1 MEKVI
6 SPSSQSKSREPVYPP
21 EVGLSRRKNY
31 QAWSKE
37 ELVREIQ
44 KLEQRKKYGLVWED
58 KPEQVAE
65 LCKEQLPILIEEKG
79 RGILTDSSE
88 PTNILIEGDNYH
100 ALSVLNYT
108 HKGKIDVI
116 YIDPPFNTGSRSWK
130 YNNDYVEKDDAFWH
144 SKWLSFMEKRLRL
157 AKPLLKNDGAIIVA
171 IDDYEVNHL
180 GVLLEEIFPAYER
193 DLIIVIHH
201 PQGAGSETIS
211 RVHEYAYVCTPKG
224 IGLRGRKTTSEEDR
238 WSLKRSGQGE
248 NNWRVNRRKQFFAV
262 HVDEKTRKVI
272 GIGPELPKDKKDYPK
287 GKTAEG
293 YVRIYPIDREGKE
306 RVWRYN
312 RTTMT
317 DLIKA
322 ELVEYTEKGSLV
334 IKKQGV
340 NAVPVF
346 SVWQGARYN
355 AGTYGSSLL
364 TEIMGTANTFP
375 YPKSLYT
382 VADMLAIIVG
392 NDRNAL
398 VLDFFAGSGTTGH
411 AVLEMNK
418 DDGGKRK
425 FVLCTNNEN
434 NICTEICLPRMA
446 KVIKGY
452 KNGKGQKV
460 EGFGG
465 NLKYFATD
473 FVDAA
478 PTDRNKKRLV
488 DKSTEMLCLKEDCFD
503 EVKRTADYAIF
514 KNGEGKHLG
523 IVYDDDGID
532 PFKKEAKKLNR
543 KLVVYVF
550 SLDDS
555 AREEEFKDVEKLVEL
570 KPIPAV
576 ILSVYKRIFR

>member
-6 SPSSQSKSREPVYPP
+6 SPSSQSKSREPVHPP

-44 KLEQRKKYGLVWED
+44 KLEKRKKYGLVWED

-79 RGILTDSSE
+79 KGILTDSSE

-116 YIDPPFNTGSRSWK
+116 YIDPPFNTGSQSWK

-224 IGLRGRKTTSEEDR
+224 IGLKGRKTTSEEDR

-312 RTTMT
+312 RPTMT

-322 ELVEYTEKGSLV
+322 GLVEYTEKGSLV

-382 VADMLAIIVG
+382 VADMLAIIIG

-425 FVLCTNNEN
+425 SILCTNNEN
-434 NICTEICLPRMA
+434 NICTEVCLPRMA

-460 EGFGG
+460 EGLGG

-488 DKSTEMLCLKEDCFD
+488 DRSTEMLCLKEDCFD

-532 PFKKEAKKLNR
+532 PFKKEAKRLNR

-550 SLDDS
+550 SLDES
-555 AREEEFKDVEKLVEL
+555 AREEEFKDVEKLVEPR
-570 KPIPAV
+570 PIPAV
-576 ILSVYKRIFR
+576 ILNVYRRIFR